1 MSDSLSESAR
11 QPANEDTQTRR
22 DKPQTLSGIEA
33 TKALNLQATASVVAD
48 TNMAE
53 VPGDT
58 QNADLAVNLARNR
71 ARSRTVGS
79 RVGSDGAGS
88 AGGATETRDV
98 RKHSCDGVVSIG
110 GGSGS
115 SSGIGG
121 GATMGGATGGAFG
134 SGSGIDEFAGADGE
148 RRRESLN
155 YEDTSPCSHS
165 FNKAIFGRTAHT
177 RTGVGGGMTR
187 KCVLT
192 LDGYSYVIVASTPE
206 SLPKRERD
214 DLPTVGNTPSIGS
227 TSGSV
232 AGGDRRSK
240 ADSPTGS
247 SSAGLIS
254 GGLGAGG
261 LYTSEE
267 INSTTTSTTAC
278 GASSTVESVTIN
290 GQIGRHGSLTIV
302 RRSNSRKSFI
312 QLDAQQPGI
321 LTSPSPAATT
331 PIGGPTL
338 QQLHTQQQPFAGTA
352 PDLAAQLLNSSD
364 RKSQQTPSNFP
375 PATSTDNRAVNDTR
389 RSSNS
394 ERHIEVEP
402 NFTANTTPKNVPAI
416 GNSAQHQ
423 RNNFT
428 ATQVGA
434 TDNAAADSSNSNS
447 AASATNST
455 SNTFNSAANSS
466 LATANKMQA
475 PAPGSPNAET
485 NSAGVREGA
494 EDKCASLDL
503 ATENL
508 PAVDTPDACDKAAV
522 RLRCLLHLLNTGDI
536 SNDVLQRNLHYAAR
550 VLEAVFLDESN
561 QETREAGDAHKCC
574 SGSYCSRRGHQQ
586 HGCAGEDGGGGGGH
600 SNQDNNNLCNS
611 CCSRSDDQQ
620 QQQSNAFDN
629 QTSIDSR
636 TKGVTLAPQTHSG
649 PTGPPDTILEADA
662 EAEAAAETEAETETA
677 TTTTAVAPNASEPA
691 ETAAHDSSKPADV
704 AADTS
709 TTSTAKVSFAESK
722 SDKQC
727 SDGGGS
733 QSVGS
738 SSSSSSNKATMQRQ
752 RRLRTPVWARS
763 MSSTNKTRLADEDD
777 ELSEVQPDAVPPEVR
792 EWLASTF
799 TRQSATTRRRTDE
812 KPKFRTV
819 AHAIR
824 AGIFVDRI
832 YRSVSRTALMQFP
845 PEVVQIL
852 KNLDDWSFDVFALAE
867 AAGGQ
872 PIKYLSYDLLNRYG
886 IIHKFKIAPAT
897 LEIFLN
903 RVEEGYCRY
912 RNPYHNNIHA
922 ADVTQTTHYVLCQTG
937 LMNWLT
943 DLEIFATLLAALIHD
958 FEHTGTTNNFHV
970 MSGSE
975 KALLYND
982 RAVLENHHV
991 SAAFRLLKEDDC
1003 NILVNLSREEFREF
1017 RTLIIDMVLATDMSF
1032 HFQQLKNMRNLL
1044 TLNEASV
1051 DKSKAMALVLHCC
1064 DISHP
1069 AKRWNLHHRWTML
1082 LFEEFFRQ
1090 GDLER
1095 ELGLPFSPM
1104 CDRNNILF
1112 PESQIGFIDF
1122 IVDPSLSVM
1131 SDMLEYVLTPLAP
1144 MCKTSNAS
1152 IDAGD
1157 APVDGAAA
1165 SPRNKTDADGSST
1178 TSSQQEDNNAKAAG
1192 TKPKFSIRK
1201 PWLTCLND
1209 NKKIWKEQSL
1219 KEEAARNEKAQQK
1232 EGESEE

>member
-53 VPGDT
+53 VPSDT

-71 ARSRTVGS
+71 ARSRTVGN

-331 PIGGPTL
+331 PIGGPTQ
-338 QQLHTQQQPFAGTA
+338 QQLHTQQQPFAGIA

-375 PATSTDNRAVNDTR
+375 PATSTDNRAANDTR

-434 TDNAAADSSNSNS
+434 TDNAAADSSNSNN

-485 NSAGVREGA
+485 NSAGVREGG

-550 VLEAVFLDESN
+550 VLEAVFLDESK
-561 QETREAGDAHKCC
+561 R
-574 SGSYCSRRGHQQ
+574 
-586 HGCAGEDGGGGGGH
+586 
-600 SNQDNNNLCNS
+600 
-611 CCSRSDDQQ
+611 
-620 QQQSNAFDN
+620 
-629 QTSIDSR
+629 
-636 TKGVTLAPQTHSG
+636 
-649 PTGPPDTILEADA
+649 
-662 EAEAAAETEAETETA
+662 
-677 TTTTAVAPNASEPA
+677 
-691 ETAAHDSSKPADV
+691 
-704 AADTS
+704 S
-709 TTSTAKVSFAESK
+709 TTSNE
-722 SDKQC
+722 C
-727 SDGGGS
+727 SIR
-733 QSVGS
+733 GS
-738 SSSSSSNKATMQRQ
+738 SSKLNAQTSNAE
-752 RRLRTPVWARS
+752 
-763 MSSTNKTRLADEDD
+763 RLADEDD

-1178 TSSQQEDNNAKAAG
+1178 TSSQQDDNNAKAAG